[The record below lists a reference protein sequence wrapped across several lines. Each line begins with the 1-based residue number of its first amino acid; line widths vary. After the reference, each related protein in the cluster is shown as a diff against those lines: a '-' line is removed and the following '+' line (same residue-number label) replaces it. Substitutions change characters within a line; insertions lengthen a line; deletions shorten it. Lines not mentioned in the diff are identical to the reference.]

1 LPTKK
6 EIENCHW
13 VELTSDAQWDPYSE
27 EFADNESKA
36 KQGQISISAVK
47 TIYGSVASEDPSI
60 RSIIPFVDSR
70 SMCYDSTLCGV
81 SASKQKPEISAQELA
96 NRWGI
101 GLQLAEQTL
110 KVTTH
115 KFIRS
120 SINPMERRYRTSQ
133 QQLRYKQLGGDHGRF
148 YSDTMFAYS
157 KSINNNACGQIFVNN
172 IGFYH
177 FTPMQKE
184 SEANN
189 ALVEFIQHVGIPSA
203 LHTDG
208 SRVQTKGDW
217 LKTVKRYHIKST
229 ETEPH
234 SPWQN
239 RAEAAIR
246 ELKRHTSRLMR
257 SYNSLKRLWDYC
269 CILVARIR
277 NLIPN
282 NYHLSNG
289 RTPHEIVTGDTPDIS
304 EYSAFSWYQPVWYL
318 DTASYPEEK
327 KKIGRWLGVSHR
339 VG

>member
-1 LPTKK
+1 
-6 EIENCHW
+6 
-13 VELTSDAQWDPYSE
+13 
-27 EFADNESKA
+27 
-36 KQGQISISAVK
+36 
-47 TIYGSVASEDPSI
+47 
-60 RSIIPFVDSR
+60 
-70 SMCYDSTLCGV
+70 
-81 SASKQKPEISAQELA
+81 
-96 NRWGI
+96 
-101 GLQLAEQTL
+101 
-110 KVTTH
+110 
-115 KFIRS
+115 
-120 SINPMERRYRTSQ
+120 
-133 QQLRYKQLGGDHGRF
+133 
-148 YSDTMFAYS
+148 MFAHS

-184 SEANN
+184 SEASN

-208 SRVQTKGDW
+208 SKVQTKGDW

-257 SYNSLKRLWDYC
+257 SNNSPKRLWDYC

-289 RTPHEIVTGDTPDIS
+289 RTPHEIVTGNTPDIS
-304 EYSAFSWYQPVWYL
+304 EYSAFTWYNLSGTWIRHHIRRRKRRLV
-318 DTASYPEEK
+318 D
-327 KKIGRWLGVSHR
+327 G
-339 VG
+339 